1 MTNKDWENFI
11 DTYDPNKDYGS
22 EMFRVLDNTPAL
34 LLAIDTQQPTHNPI
48 QDLPWYITKKHLTQ
62 IMKASG
68 TRIANYHNLSRDIVK
83 KLPDM
88 IAHPAI
94 VMKSISPNNKNNDR
108 FCIVSTARDPETDN
122 PVIVAFIDDGFI
134 SIASKKVMKANVIAS
149 FYGKDNFYYWLKKN
163 ITKNSLLFVD
173 ERKIRNIFLPGLQ
186 LSSHNVYSFNN
197 MLCNLGEN
205 VNCKSQIL
213 KDYDLNQIKKADIVV
228 SALNKALEKNKEEYA
243 DYYDNNKNIISE
255 IGFGYRK
262 EDPSTIYH
270 IVGDDLVENY
280 SSVNK
285 IYNRIQKE
293 GINKLILREYLDYDE
308 KESDISKIEL
318 AARLV
323 KFNKDYDYYN
333 FVDYAETGET
343 INETID
349 RFIIETKVQMDK
361 DHGESIKE
369 SLKNIIIAEEENK
382 ELPENNYFYLEAIQ
396 LIKNINT
403 IYPEKTE
410 VNQNEGKGGK

>member
-1 MTNKDWENFI
+1 MTNKDWEDYIQNI
-11 DTYDPNKDYGS
+11 DTDVHINRNILIRPNTSNLLIKLGFPNLPFYMGYRHIISALS
-22 EMFRVLDNTPAL
+22 ET
-34 LLAIDTQQPTHNPI
+34 
-48 QDLPWYITKKHLTQ
+48 
-62 IMKASG
+62 G
-68 TRIANYHNLSRDIVK
+68 TDGDINYHNLGKENLKDLPNMLERPIAVMHSISEVK
-83 KLPDM
+83 KPNRFVLLTDKKDLDGNPII
-88 IAHPAI
+88 IAVNINSI
-94 VMKSISPNNKNNDR
+94 VREQDYIPHKVANIVLSCYGKNNFEWWLNKNVD
-108 FCIVSTARDPETDN
+108 
-122 PVIVAFIDDGFI
+122 
-134 SIASKKVMKANVIAS
+134 
-149 FYGKDNFYYWLKKN
+149 
-163 ITKNSLLFVD
+163 KNSFIFANEMKIKELFKTKVQFPC
-173 ERKIRNIFLPGLQ
+173 EVTTLSNNILRD
-186 LSSHNVYSFNN
+186 
-197 MLCNLGEN
+197 LGEN
-205 VNCKSQIL
+205 VNCKPQIL
-213 KDYDLNQIKKADIVV
+213 KDYDLNQIRKADIVV
-228 SALNKALEKNKEEYA
+228 STLNKALEENKEEYA

-270 IVGDDLVENY
+270 IVGDNLVENY
-280 SSVNK
+280 SSVNN
-285 IYNRIQKE
+285 IFNRIQKE

-369 SLKNIIIAEEENK
+369 SLKNIIIDEEENK